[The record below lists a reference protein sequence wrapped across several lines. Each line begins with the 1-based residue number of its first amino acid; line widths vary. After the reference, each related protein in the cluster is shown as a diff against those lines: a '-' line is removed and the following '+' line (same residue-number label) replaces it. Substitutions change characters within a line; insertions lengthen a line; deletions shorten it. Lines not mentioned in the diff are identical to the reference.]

1 MAVEIKYV
9 VIREGEEKMSFASK
23 KEADAYDKMLDLA
36 EVLNDWLVTCPLEL
50 DEAQRDNMSMWLA
63 ERKDALQG
71 NCRKQR
77 SMLRRRQ
84 KCRSLRLQRMK
95 LSLVPPK
102 KAPRKSR
109 AKQRPPDNRRS
120 GNFRIFSQS

>member
-63 ERKDALQG
+63 ERKDALHHILKSG
-71 NCRKQR
+71 
-77 SMLRRRQ
+77 
-84 KCRSLRLQRMK
+84 K
-95 LSLVPPK
+95 LPAAEMPESAPTEDEAQPGAAEEGAAK
-102 KAPRKSR
+102 KPRK
-109 AKQRPPDNRRS
+109 AKAA
-120 GNFRIFSQS
+120 